1 MKKFNFNINPKF
13 NINTKVIL
21 FGISTLIFIYL
32 LYLSIPSLYKSGRV
46 QKVLTQEILS
56 EFDLNISLSPKIT
69 YRILP
74 TPHFSINDS
83 KLFNSKNNV
92 NKEIGQFKQLKVYIK
107 QTNFFNKDQIKIKKI
122 SVKNGNFFLKK
133 NDLNFITN
141 YINKKFSDKRI
152 EIKNS
157 KIFFNDENNKPVF
170 IYSIKKLDINYNTED
185 INNII
190 ILNGEIF
197 KIPNKIKW
205 QKDFSDNNKIL
216 KINLKKPNAEMIN
229 KSLFENNKYIHQNE
243 ISILNSKLRTNFK
256 FSDGSIKFKS
266 SQSIIKN
273 TPVNFQGNIDIKP
286 FYVETN
292 LETKSFDLNYFFN
305 NSFWFNEIVKS
316 KLIQNENLN
325 GKIFI
330 RSDKILKNKIFDSI
344 NFVFNIN
351 QGNFNFNDT
360 VLISKKIGNL
370 KILNSSFLNNENK
383 FVLEA
388 KVSLDI
394 KNKDAFYKKFLI
406 SKKKRKGFKK
416 FEVIFEFDTID
427 KNFRVNKVNFYGLN
441 DKRVFSEKIDD
452 LVDNYA
458 DRRFDYL
465 NSISFR
471 NYLKEVFET
480 YYEFG

>member
-13 NINTKVIL
+13 NINTKFIIL
-21 FGISTLIFIYL
+21 GISTLIFIYL

-83 KLFNSKNNV
+83 KLFSSKNNI
-92 NKEIGQFKQLKVYIK
+92 NIEIGQFKQLKVHIK

-133 NDLNFITN
+133 NDLNFITS
-141 YINKKFSDKRI
+141 YINNKFSNKKI

-157 KIFFNDENNKPVF
+157 KIFFNDVSNNPVF
-170 IYSIKKLDINYNTED
+170 IYSIKKLGINYNIED
-185 INNII
+185 ANNII
-190 ILNGEIF
+190 NLNGEIF

-205 QKDFSDNNKIL
+205 QKNFSDKNKTL
-216 KINLKKPNAEMIN
+216 KINLKKLNVELIN
-229 KSLFENNKYIHQNE
+229 KSFFENDKYIHQNE

-266 SQSIIKN
+266 GQSIIKN
-273 TPVNFQGNIDIKP
+273 TPINFEGNIDIKP
-286 FYVETN
+286 FFVEAN
-292 LETKSFDLNYFFN
+292 LESKSFDLNYFFN
-305 NSFWFNEIVKS
+305 KSFWFNEIIKS
-316 KLIQNENLN
+316 NFIQNENLN

-330 RSDKILKNKIFDSI
+330 RSEKILKNKIFDSI

-360 VLISKKIGNL
+360 VLFSEKIGNL
-370 KILNSSFLNNENK
+370 KILNSSFLNNEDK
-383 FVLEA
+383 FYLEV
-388 KVSLDI
+388 KVNLDI

-406 SKKKRKGFKK
+406 SKKKRKDFKK
-416 FEVIFEFDTID
+416 FEVIFEFDTLN
-427 KNFRVNKVNFYGLN
+427 KNFRVNKVNFYDLN
-441 DKRVFSEKIDD
+441 NKRIFSEKIDD
-452 LVDNYA
+452 LVENYS

-471 NYLKEVFET
+471 NYLKEVFEV

>member
-1 MKKFNFNINPKF
+1 MKKFNFNINPNF
-13 NINTKVIL
+13 NINTKVVI

-56 EFDLNISLSPKIT
+56 EFDLNISLSPKIA

-74 TPHFSINDS
+74 TPHFLINDS

-92 NKEIGQFKQLKVYIK
+92 NKEIGQFKQLKVHIK

-122 SVKNGNFFLKK
+122 SIKNGNFFLKK
-133 NDLNFITN
+133 NDLNFIIN

-157 KIFFNDENNKPVF
+157 KIFFNNVNNNPVF
-170 IYSIKKLDINYNTED
+170 IYSIKKLDINYNNED
-185 INNII
+185 ANNII
-190 ILNGEIF
+190 SINGEVF

-205 QKDFSDNNKIL
+205 QKNFSDNNKIL

-229 KSLFENNKYIHQNE
+229 KSLFENNKYIHKNE

-256 FSDGSIKFKS
+256 FLDGSIKFKS

-305 NSFWFNEIVKS
+305 NSFWFNEIIKS

-325 GKIFI
+325 GKT
-330 RSDKILKNKIFDSI
+330 L
-344 NFVFNIN
+344 
-351 QGNFNFNDT
+351 
-360 VLISKKIGNL
+360 
-370 KILNSSFLNNENK
+370 
-383 FVLEA
+383 
-388 KVSLDI
+388 
-394 KNKDAFYKKFLI
+394 
-406 SKKKRKGFKK
+406 K
-416 FEVIFEFDTID
+416 FEYAFQPW
-427 KNFRVNKVNFYGLN
+427 VN
-441 DKRVFSEKIDD
+441 D
-452 LVDNYA
+452 LQTSATNKHAYYA
-458 DRRFDYL
+458 
-465 NSISFR
+465 ISTFVV
-471 NYLKEVFET
+471 LKSDQEISPAVVSD
-480 YYEFG
+480 